1 MTNNRYSANEGDFG
15 ELMCTLIGSVH
26 PTLNFLNFYVN
37 NKAMAN
43 NKALK
48 RNVEGYYVL
57 IETVIKHM
65 EIKLFQNCIL
75 SLLRTIFISRSITFL
90 VIYKVD

>member
-1 MTNNRYSANEGDFG
+1 
-15 ELMCTLIGSVH
+15 
-26 PTLNFLNFYVN
+26 
-37 NKAMAN
+37 MAN

-75 SLLRTIFISRSITFL
+75 SLLRTIFIRWSITFL

>member
-15 ELMCTLIGSVH
+15 ELMCTLIGPVH
-26 PTLNFLNFYVN
+26 PTLNFLNFYLN

-65 EIKLFQNCIL
+65 EIKLFQNCIF